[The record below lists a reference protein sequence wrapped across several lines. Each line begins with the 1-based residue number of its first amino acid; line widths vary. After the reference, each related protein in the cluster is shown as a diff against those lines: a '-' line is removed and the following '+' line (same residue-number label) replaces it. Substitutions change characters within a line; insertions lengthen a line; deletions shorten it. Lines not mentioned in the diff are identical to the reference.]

1 MRTCKYHG
9 DSVDSGWYEC
19 AAGKPTVGCPQRPPG
34 EEPRCF
40 VPLATTTDPQ
50 TLDPATLDDGDLV
63 DTIQTDIDEARPVD
77 LAALLRY
84 HRRETVSSRTD
95 RAWHAEAAEALEGAV
110 EELRLLRA
118 IHEAAVAPRSG
129 PPYWADALGAYR
141 AWKEGR

>member
-1 MRTCKYHG
+1 MRTCKFH
-9 DSVDSGWYEC
+9 
-19 AAGKPTVGCPQRPPG
+19 G
-34 EEPRCF
+34 EESICFCGTYYCNGNTETRCDNRIAANCGQF
-40 VPLATTTDPQ
+40 VPLAAEP
-50 TLDPATLDDGDLV
+50 PAPDS
-63 DTIQTDIDEARPVD
+63 RPVD

-118 IHEAAVAPRSG
+118 IHETAIDPSSG
-129 PPYWADALGAYR
+129 PPYWADVLDAYR